1 MFQYLPMASC
11 VMLLGGECTGK
22 SALAQALVKV
32 QRASSRTALLVP
44 EVLREFVDR
53 VNRTPTVDEQRRIM
67 ESQQRA
73 VESALQQGVDLVV
86 SDPAPLM
93 TAVYSIQYFNDHTLL
108 PSAIHDITNADL
120 VVWCAPDVPWQPDG
134 KHRDGPQARDLTDQL
149 IRSQIEPAL
158 TGTRLIRVSGSPAN
172 RLDKVLTALGSSTP

>member
-1 MFQYLPMASC
+1 
-11 VMLLGGECTGK
+11 MLLGGECTGK

-53 VNRTPTVDEQRRIM
+53 VNRTPTVDEQRGIM

-93 TAVYSIQYFNDHTLL
+93 TAIYSIQYFNDHSLL
-108 PSAIHDITNADL
+108 PSAIHDITYADL

-149 IRSQIEPAL
+149 IRSQIESAI
-158 TGTRLIRVSGSPAN
+158 TGTRLIRVSGSPTG
-172 RLDKVLTALGSSTP
+172 RLQTVLTALDSSTR